1 MAIPSGRLIVEGT
14 PGRLEANGGT
24 SIWDSIIGKHTV
36 VIEFMEKVIRNL
48 CRMLEL
54 LEMVRSEVNL

>member
-14 PGRLEANGGT
+14 GRLEANGGI

-36 VIEFMEKVIRNL
+36 VIEFVEKVIRNL